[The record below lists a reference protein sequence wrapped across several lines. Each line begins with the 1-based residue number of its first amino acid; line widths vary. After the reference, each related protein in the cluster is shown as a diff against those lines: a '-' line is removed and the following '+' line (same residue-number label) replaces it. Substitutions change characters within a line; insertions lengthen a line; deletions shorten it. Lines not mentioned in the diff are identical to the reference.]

1 MKIYHLTYKNKTIP
15 CYITFKK
22 VKNINLRV
30 NSKQEVRISAPK
42 RVNDQRVLDFIESK
56 KKWIFKK
63 INAFEKMVSINPTL
77 LEDGTKVFHLG
88 NEYQIELK
96 IGKNYVKIKDQ
107 FVYIHSPDNEQE
119 TIRKIYDQWQRAES
133 RKILSSFVN
142 ELYPFIKNHGVD
154 YPSIKVKKMYTRWGS
169 CSYSKGNINLN
180 QLLVTLP
187 ENVIKYV
194 VLHELVHFVQ
204 PNHSKAFYTLV
215 EEYMPNYC
223 VYRDYLKKIKL
234 R

>member
-1 MKIYHLTYKNKTIP
+1 MKIYHLTYKNQKIP

-30 NSKQEVRISAPK
+30 NSKQEVRISVPK
-42 RVNDQRVLDFIESK
+42 RVNDQKVLDFIESK

-63 INAFEKMVSINPTL
+63 INAFEKMVNINPTL

-88 NEYQIELK
+88 NAYQIEIK
-96 IGKNYVKIKDQ
+96 IGKNYVKRENQ
-107 FVYIHSPDNEQE
+107 LMYIHAPNNKQE

-133 RKILSSFVN
+133 RKILSNFVN
-142 ELYPFIKNHGVD
+142 ELYPLIKNYGVD

-204 PNHSKAFYTLV
+204 PNHSKAFYSLL

>member
-1 MKIYHLTYKNKTIP
+1 MNIYHLTYKNQTVP
-15 CYITFKK
+15 CYITYKK

-30 NSKQEVRISAPK
+30 NSKQEVRISAPR
-42 RVNDQRVLDFIESK
+42 RVNHQRVLDFIESK

-63 INAFEKMVSINPTL
+63 IDAFERMININPAQLT
-77 LEDGTKVFHLG
+77 DGTNIFYRG
-88 NEYQIELK
+88 NEYK
-96 IGKNYVKIKDQ
+96 IKIKKGNNYVKIEDQ
-107 FVYIHSPDNEQE
+107 LMYIYTSNKEHE
-119 TIRKIYDQWQRAES
+119 TISKIYDQWQRSES
-133 RKILSSFVN
+133 RKILNNFVN
-142 ELYPFIKNHGVD
+142 ELYPLIKNHGID
-154 YPSIKVKKMYTRWGS
+154 YPSVKIKKMYTRWGS

-194 VLHELVHFVQ
+194 VLHELIHFVQ
-204 PNHSKAFYTLV
+204 PNHSKAFYSLV

>member
-1 MKIYHLTYKNKTIP
+1 MKIYHLTYKNRIIP

-30 NSKQEVRISAPK
+30 NSKQEVRISAP
-42 RVNDQRVLDFIESK
+42 RSVNYLKVLDFIESK
-56 KKWIFKK
+56 KEWIFKK
-63 INAFEKMVSINPTL
+63 VVAFGKMVNINPPL
-77 LEDGTKVFHLG
+77 LEDGTTVFYLG
-88 NEYQIELK
+88 DAYQIKIK
-96 IGKNYVKIKDQ
+96 IGKNYVKREAQ
-107 FVYIHSPDNEQE
+107 LMYIHVPNKEQE
-119 TIRKIYDQWQRAES
+119 AIRKVYEQWQRAES
-133 RKILSSFVN
+133 QKILNNFVN
-142 ELYPFIKNHGVD
+142 ELYPLIKNYGID
-154 YPSIKVKKMYTRWGS
+154 YPNVKIKKMYTRWGS

-180 QLLVTLP
+180 QFLMTLP

-194 VLHELVHFVQ
+194 VLHELAHFIQ
-204 PNHSKAFYTLV
+204 PNHSKDFYSLI